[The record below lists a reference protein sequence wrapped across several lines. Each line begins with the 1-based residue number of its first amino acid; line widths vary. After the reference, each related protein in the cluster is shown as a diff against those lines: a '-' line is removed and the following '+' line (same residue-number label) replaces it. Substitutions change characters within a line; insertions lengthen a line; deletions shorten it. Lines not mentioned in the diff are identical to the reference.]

1 MNFLALF
8 LIALLPGADAWCCRA
23 CGKCMCSLY
32 GVCPSPTAAQPPFD
46 LHSLSSQQVAEFIAS
61 ISPNG
66 SRQWC
71 PAGCTLIELF
81 NATLFLE
88 HGWHGKRL
96 AAFLQEHEAR
106 FNAHVVHNATLR
118 EAHCQWLASHKVL
131 PSGLKSEQYLALVTR
146 MQGALK
152 SANAS
157 FGSSSGDGSTL
168 SKSSS
173 SSGAQGSGSGHNNK
187 DYGELGGTGGGKR
200 RLKLLG
206 SKRTRKERKRA

>member
-1 MNFLALF
+1 M
-8 LIALLPGADAWCCRA
+8 A
-23 CGKCMCSLY
+23 CVQVPQQHNRRSTC
-32 GVCPSPTAAQPPFD
+32 TA
-46 LHSLSSQQVAEFIAS
+46 LSSQQVAEFIAS

-146 MQGALK
+146 ACRAPSNPLMRLSVPAAATVARSPRAAAAVGPKA
-152 SANAS
+152 AAAVTTTRIMAS
-157 FGSSSGDGSTL
+157 LVVPVGERDG
-168 SKSSS
+168 
-173 SSGAQGSGSGHNNK
+173 
-187 DYGELGGTGGGKR
+187 
-200 RLKLLG
+200 
-206 SKRTRKERKRA
+206 